1 MTADGELVVIHDET
15 LERTSDAATAFPD
28 RGPWRVSEFTLQEIR
43 TLDFGSWYNESDPF
57 GQIAAG
63 AVSEADRQTFVGSDA
78 PTLREALLWT
88 RDADWQVNVELKSLH
103 GGAGE
108 DDFVERVVGMIAEL
122 GMIDEV
128 IISSFDHPYLTR
140 VRQADPRIRIA
151 ALSGEHL
158 DDAAGYV
165 RSLGAEVYN
174 PGIEVTDE
182 AEIAAVRAA
191 GIEVN
196 VYTVNEEADM
206 RRLARAGASGIITDF
221 PQRLGPILEEM
232 GGSDG
237 LLH

>member
-1 MTADGELVVIHDET
+1 VQLTADGELVVIHDDT
-15 LERTSDAATAFPD
+15 LERTSNVTTAFPD
-28 RGPWRVSEFTLQEIR
+28 REPWRVREFTLQEIR

-63 AVSEADRQTFVGSDA
+63 AVRDADQRSFVGTDA
-78 PTLREALLWT
+78 PTLHETLVWT
-88 RDADWQVNVELKSLH
+88 RDAHWQVNVELKSLH

-122 GMIDEV
+122 DMIDEV

-140 VRQADPRIRIA
+140 VRRADPRIRIA
-151 ALSGEHL
+151 ALTGEPL
-158 DDAAGYV
+158 EDAAGYV
-165 RSLGAEVYN
+165 RGLRADAYN

-221 PQRLGPILEEM
+221 PQRLGPLLEEM
-232 GGSDG
+232 GGA
-237 LLH
+237 

>member
-1 MTADGELVVIHDET
+1 MQLTADGELVVIHDET

-28 RGPWRVSEFTLQEIR
+28 REPWRVIEFTLQEIR
-43 TLDFGSWYNESDPF
+43 SLDFGSWYNATDPF

-63 AVSEADRQTFVGSDA
+63 AVSEADRQSFIDTDA

-88 RDADWQVNVELKSLH
+88 RDEDWQVNVELKSLH
-103 GGAGE
+103 GGPGE
-108 DDFVERVVGMIAEL
+108 DDFVERAVGMIAEL
-122 GMIDEV
+122 GMVDEV

-140 VRQADPRIRIA
+140 VRRADPRIRIA
-151 ALSGEHL
+151 ALTGEPL
-158 DDAAGYV
+158 EDAAGYLG
-165 RSLGAEVYN
+165 SLGVDAYN

-221 PQRLGPILEEM
+221 PQRLVPILEET
-232 GGSDG
+232 GGS
-237 LLH
+237 